1 MPVSFL
7 ATPRR
12 LSACIGTG
20 IAGGRQGAR
29 GQMRSRPIAALLASQ
44 QGGNKL
50 RAWQQPYS
58 SANDQRWRVTLM
70 CRSKA
75 PSPKKI
81 PQGQSKPRNRDVD
94 EM

>member
-1 MPVSFL
+1 MPVSFP

-12 LSACIGTG
+12 LIPCIGTG
-20 IAGGRQGAR
+20 IACSRQGAS
-29 GQMRSRPIAALLASQ
+29 GQIRHRPIAALLTSQ